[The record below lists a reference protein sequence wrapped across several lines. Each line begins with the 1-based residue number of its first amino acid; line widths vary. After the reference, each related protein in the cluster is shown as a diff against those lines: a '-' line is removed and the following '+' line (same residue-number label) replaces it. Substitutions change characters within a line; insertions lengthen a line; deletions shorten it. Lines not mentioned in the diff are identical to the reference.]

1 MIKEIGQVIDIEEQW
16 LLVETAIKSTC
27 NSCAAKSNCGTSTI
41 AQAFSSKTVI
51 NKVKNTLKAKVGDS
65 VEIGIPEA
73 SLLQGSFYLYLLPL
87 FVAIISA
94 SITQL
99 WLVRFVEIQEFHVI
113 LATFL
118 GGYLGF
124 LFSKNLLSK
133 SDVDKYQP
141 VLIGIYDGEIVK
153 ALVDLE

>member
-1 MIKEIGQVIDIEEQW
+1 MIKEIGQVVDIEEQW

-41 AQAFSSKTVI
+41 AQAFSSKSVV
-51 NKVKNTLKAKVGDS
+51 NKVKNTLNAKVGDS

-87 FVAIISA
+87 FVAIFSA

-99 WLVRFVEIQEFHVI
+99 WLVRFIEIQELHVI
-113 LATFL
+113 AATFL

-124 LFSKNLLSK
+124 LISKKLLSK

-141 VLIGIYDGEIVK
+141 VLIGIYDGKIVK
-153 ALVDLE
+153 ALVDL

>member
-1 MIKEIGQVIDIEEQW
+1 MIKEIGQVVGIEEQW

-41 AQAFSSKTVI
+41 AQAFSSKSVV
-51 NKVKNTLKAKVGDS
+51 NKVKNTLNAKVGDS

-87 FVAIISA
+87 FVAIFSA

-99 WLVRFVEIQEFHVI
+99 WLVRFIEIQEIHVI

-124 LFSKNLLSK
+124 LISKKLLSR

-141 VLIGIYDGEIVK
+141 VLIGIYDGKIVK